1 MRPPLGV
8 KRPAFEAADV
18 HRLREP
24 VGDERADKQN
34 GAENDDAEKHVL
46 QL

>member
-8 KRPAFEAADV
+8 KRPAFEAAV
-18 HRLREP
+18 IHPLREP
-24 VGDERADKQN
+24 IGDERADKQN
-34 GAENDDAEKHVL
+34 GAENDDAEKRVL